1 MRIFIERIDDA
12 SLCLQIVQLGSPMN
26 GEVMRANLWRWFEVC
41 THMCAWIRL
50 AT

>member
-26 GEVMRANLWRWFEVC
+26 GEAMRANVWCWLVRS
-41 THMCAWIRL
+41 THIFG
-50 AT
+50 